1 MTSVDLTPVVQALAG
16 LVLAAML
23 AAARYVV
30 PALIAHL
37 KLQVTDSQRAAVLA
51 ACESGA
57 DLAYKF
63 IVDNGA
69 SFAHVPIRNAAI
81 AQGMSYV
88 VSRMPDTLKALGL
101 TTAHVTDIVTAKLG
115 ARYVD
120 DQGISIAPTVAPA
133 ASAAAPAPKAPPV
146 AAPVPLPAPKI
157 PPPPPVPAAAAVP
170 VAAAAPA

>member
-1 MTSVDLTPVVQALAG
+1 MTNVDLTPVVQALAG

-30 PALIAHL
+30 PVLITHL

-69 SFAHVPIRNAAI
+69 TFAHVPIRNVAI

-88 VSRMPDTLKALGL
+88 VSRMPDTLKTLGL
-101 TTAHVTDIVTAKLG
+101 TTAHVTEIVTAKLG

-120 DQGISIAPTVAPA
+120 DQGISIAPTVVPALKQGDAVVLSAPA
-133 ASAAAPAPKAPPV
+133 GIAALTLASPPSPTVSVAPAPQV
-146 AAPVPLPAPKI
+146 AATT
-157 PPPPPVPAAAAVP
+157 
-170 VAAAAPA
+170 